1 MKVVI
6 INPTYNER
14 ENIGPLIE
22 EEQKVFKKISKHEMH
37 TLVVDDSSP
46 DETHKVVEEKMK
58 KYKNVH
64 LAIGGKQGLGAA
76 YIRGMDYAINQMG
89 ADVIFEMDA
98 DFSHDPEK
106 ISEFL
111 EKIDE
116 GYDFVIGSRYIKGG
130 SIPANWGIHRKIF
143 SVFGNM
149 LVRFILGRFK
159 VHDWTGGFRAVRKEF
174 FQKTHEKLYGFA
186 GYTFQVGFLYYSLIA
201 GAKVAEVPIN
211 FVDRKYGKSKIAPLN
226 YIITLLF
233 YVTKMRIRELWGRF
247 AKFLAV
253 GGVGFII
260 NAVVLR
266 VGVENLKWAPVPANL
281 VGAALAIF
289 SNFNGNNLWTF
300 RERRITS
307 FFEYFKKLLQFYA
320 TSAFGVVVIQTGT
333 IWLGD
338 TLIGRQFYF
347 LYFLFGTGLLLI
359 WNFTMYST
367 VIWRKGD
374 AKKTQDL
381 DR

>member
-1 MKVVI
+1 MRVVV

-22 EEQKVFKKISKHEMH
+22 EEEKVFMSIKKHEMH
-37 TLVVDDSSP
+37 ILVVDDASP

-58 KYKNVH
+58 KFKNLH

-98 DFSHDPEK
+98 DFSHDPQK
-106 ISEFL
+106 IPEFL
-111 EKIDE
+111 EKIDK
-116 GYDFVIGSRYIKGG
+116 GYDFVVGSRYIKGG
-130 SIPANWGIHRKIF
+130 SIPENWGIHRKIF
-143 SVFGNM
+143 SVFGNF
-149 LVRFILGRFK
+149 LVRFILGRFAI
-159 VHDWTGGFRAVRKEF
+159 HDWTSGFRAIRREF
-174 FQKTHEKLYGFA
+174 FLKTHERLYGFA
-186 GYTFQVGFLYYSLIA
+186 GYTFQVALLYYCLKE
-201 GAKVAEVPIN
+201 GAKIAEVPIN
-211 FVDRKYGKSKIAPLN
+211 FVDRKYGKSKIAPLH
-226 YIITLLF
+226 YIATLLL
-233 YVTKMRIRELWGRF
+233 YVTRTRLQELWARF
-247 AKFLAV
+247 AKFLVV
-253 GGVGFII
+253 GGFGFII

-266 VGVENLKWAPVPANL
+266 VGVENLKWAPAPANL

-307 FFEYFKKLLQFYA
+307 SFDYFKKLLQFYA

-338 TLIGRQFYF
+338 YLIGRKFYF

-367 VIWRKGD
+367 VIW
-374 AKKTQDL
+374 KKKAGGKD
-381 DR
+381 